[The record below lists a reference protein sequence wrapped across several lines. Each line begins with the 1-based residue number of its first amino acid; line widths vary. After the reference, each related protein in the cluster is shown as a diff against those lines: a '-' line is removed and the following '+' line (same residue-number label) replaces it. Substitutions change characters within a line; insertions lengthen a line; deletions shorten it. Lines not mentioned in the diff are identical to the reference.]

1 MLGITLTQI
10 NNGFRGP
17 PQNGLHGEVRLRA
30 KATMPQS
37 RVYLVSTLL
46 VVKGRIVEVCK
57 ADVAI
62 VGAGGAGLRAAI
74 AVAESDPSLSI
85 ALISKVY
92 PMRSHT
98 VAAEGGAAAVTQAH
112 DSLEHHFNDT
122 VGGGD
127 WLCEQ
132 DVVEFFVA
140 NAHQEMVQMEHW
152 GCPWSRTD
160 DGHAN
165 VRAFGGMKIERTWF
179 AADKTGFHMLHTL
192 FQTSIKYPSIKR
204 FDEHFCTDLIVEEGR
219 CQGVLAIEI
228 ATGEFRLVQAKAVII
243 ATGGAGRVF
252 RENTNGGI
260 VTGDGMALAYR
271 QGVPL
276 RDMEFMQ
283 YHPTCMPGTGL
294 LFTEACRGE
303 GGFLLNK
310 DGYRYL
316 QDYGL
321 GPPDP
326 SPRNKAMELGP
337 RDRLSQAFWHEQ
349 KKGRTIDGPL
359 GSVVN
364 LDLRHLGEKKL
375 HERLP
380 QICELAEEFL
390 GIDPVHT
397 PIPVVPAVHY
407 TMGGIV
413 ADGKTASP
421 LPGLYS
427 VGECSSVGI
436 HGANRLG
443 SNSLTELIVFGK
455 VAGVE
460 AASYAK
466 SVSISNPGAIEKQA
480 EAAAQRA
487 LGVVTRP
494 VGTERMAVLRTTMAK
509 SMEAGC
515 GIYRLGPEMQ
525 STCDTIDELKQRY
538 KNLRIDDHSK
548 AWNTEWLL
556 AIELGYL
563 LDVAQAIVYSAI
575 NRRESRGSHQRLDGF
590 EQRDDVN
597 FLKHSLANFTRDGAP
612 RMTYGEV
619 KITKSKPGT
628 RAYGAAG
635 EKADAE
641 RKLQGAAHG

>member
-1 MLGITLTQI
+1 
-10 NNGFRGP
+10 
-17 PQNGLHGEVRLRA
+17 
-30 KATMPQS
+30 
-37 RVYLVSTLL
+37 
-46 VVKGRIVEVCK
+46 VEVYK

-74 AVAESDPSLSI
+74 AVAESDPALKI

-98 VAAEGGAAAVTQAH
+98 VAAEGGAAAVTRAD
-112 DSLEHHFNDT
+112 DSLDFHFDDT
-122 VGGGD
+122 VHGGD

-132 DVVEFFVA
+132 DVVEYFVA
-140 NAHQEMVQMEHW
+140 HAYEELVQMEHW
-152 GCPWSRTD
+152 GCPWSRKE
-160 DGHAN
+160 DGHVN

-179 AADKTGFHMLHTL
+179 AADKSGFHMLHTL

-204 FDEHFCTDLIVEEGR
+204 FDEYFCCDLMVEDGR
-219 CQGVLAIEI
+219 CQGALAIQI
-228 ATGEFRLVQAKAVII
+228 ATGEFTLIQAKAVII

-271 QGVPL
+271 HGVPL

-303 GGFLLNK
+303 GGFMLNK

-321 GPPDP
+321 GPAEPT
-326 SPRNKAMELGP
+326 PRNKAMELGP
-337 RDRLSQAFWHEQ
+337 RDRLSQAFWHEK
-349 KKGRTIDGPL
+349 KKGKTIEGPH
-359 GSVVN
+359 GAVVN
-364 LDLRHLGEKKL
+364 LDLRHLGAAKL

-380 QICELAEEFL
+380 LICELAEEFL
-390 GIDPVHT
+390 GVDPAHT
-397 PIPVVPAVHY
+397 PIPVLPAVHY
-407 TMGGIV
+407 TMGGIL
-413 ADGKTASP
+413 ADGKTASS
-421 LPGLYS
+421 LRGLYS

-460 AASYAK
+460 AAKFAK
-466 SVSISNPGAIEKQA
+466 SVAISNPAALEKQA
-480 EAAAQRA
+480 EAARARA
-487 LGVVTRP
+487 LGVVTQS
-494 VGTERMAVLRTTMAK
+494 GGKERLAVLRTEMAK
-509 SMEAGC
+509 SMEDGC
-515 GIYRLGPEMQ
+515 GIYRLQTDMQ
-525 STCDTIDELKQRY
+525 ATCDKLRELRERY
-538 KNLRIDDHSK
+538 KNLKIDDHSK
-548 AWNTEWLL
+548 VYNTEWLL

-563 LDVAQAIVYSAI
+563 LEVAEAIVHSAL
-575 NRRESRGSHQRLDGF
+575 NRKESRGSHQRLDGF
-590 EQRDDVN
+590 EKRDDVN
-597 FLKHSLANFTRDGAP
+597 FLKHSLAYYTGDGAP
-612 RMTYGEV
+612 RIAYGDV
-619 KITKSKPGT
+619 RITKSKPGT

-635 EKADAE
+635 EKAEAE
-641 RKLQGAAHG
+641 ELEREGADNG